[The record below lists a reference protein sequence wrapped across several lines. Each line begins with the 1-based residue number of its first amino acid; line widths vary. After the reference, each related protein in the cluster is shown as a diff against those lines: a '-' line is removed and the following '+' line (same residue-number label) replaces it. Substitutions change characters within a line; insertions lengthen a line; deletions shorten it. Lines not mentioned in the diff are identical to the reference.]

1 MRNINGFL
9 PLNLDEALLLLKHSV
24 KNGRVVKI
32 VAGGTDVMARANG
45 NPTFFKDSVL
55 DISALKEIQEIK
67 TCDDKIKIGA
77 GCTHAQIAV
86 NPILK
91 NHASILTK
99 ASSVVGSPQ
108 IRHRGTIGGN
118 ICNASPV
125 GDILPSLYVLNAVLT
140 LASASQKREVPIKEF
155 IKAPGRTVI
164 QPDEILTEITVDMLG
179 ENEFSDFRRSAT
191 RKALAISKSSVAFR
205 AIKKEGTLVGL
216 KIALGSVGPTIVLAH
231 NCEKLIEGKKIDE
244 ELLSQI
250 PSAVQA
256 DCKPIDD
263 LRSTKEYRS
272 HVVAVF
278 LAEILRAC

>member
-77 GCTHAQIAV
+77 GCTHAQIAKST
-86 NPILK
+86 ILK

-99 ASSVVGSPQ
+99 ASSVIGSPQ

-205 AIKKEGTLVGL
+205 AIKKEGTLVGV

-263 LRSTKEYRS
+263 LRSTKEYRA
-272 HVVAVF
+272 HVVGVF
-278 LAEILRAC
+278 ISEILRAC

>member
-1 MRNINGFL
+1 MKNMNGFL
-9 PLNLDEALLLLKHSV
+9 PLTLEEALLILKHAD
-24 KNGRVVKI
+24 KNGRRVRI
-32 VAGGTDVMARANG
+32 VAGGTDVMARGNG
-45 NPTFFKDSVL
+45 NQSFFLDYVL
-55 DISALKEIQEIK
+55 DISALKEIKEIK
-67 TCDDKIKIGA
+67 TSEDRIIIGA
-77 GCTHAQIAV
+77 GCTHAQIAKS
-86 NPILK
+86 ILLK

-99 ASSVVGSPQ
+99 ASSVIGSPQ
-108 IRHRGTIGGN
+108 IRNRGTIGGN

-140 LASASQKREVPIKEF
+140 LASASGKREVPIKDF

-164 QPDEILTEITVDMLG
+164 QPDELLTEISVDMLG
-179 ENEFSDFRRSAT
+179 ENEFTDYRRSAT

-205 AIKKEGTLVGL
+205 AIKKEGVLVGV
-216 KIALGSVGPTIVLAH
+216 KIALGSVGPVIISAH

-244 ELLSQI
+244 EMLAQI

-272 HVVAVF
+272 HVVGVF

>member
-1 MRNINGFL
+1 M
-9 PLNLDEALLLLKHSV
+9 NLDEALLLLKHSV

-205 AIKKEGTLVGL
+205 AIKKEGTLVGV

-272 HVVAVF
+272 HVVGVF

>member
-77 GCTHAQIAV
+77 GCTHAQIAKST
-86 NPILK
+86 ILK

-99 ASSVVGSPQ
+99 ASSVIGSPQ

-164 QPDEILTEITVDMLG
+164 QPDELLTEITVDMLG

-205 AIKKEGTLVGL
+205 AIKKEGTLVGV

-263 LRSTKEYRS
+263 LRSTKEYRA
-272 HVVAVF
+272 HVVGVF
-278 LAEILRAC
+278 ISEILRAC

>member
-1 MRNINGFL
+1 M
-9 PLNLDEALLLLKHSV
+9 NLDEALLLLKHSV

-77 GCTHAQIAV
+77 GCTHAQIAKST
-86 NPILK
+86 ILK

-99 ASSVVGSPQ
+99 ASSVIGSPQ

-205 AIKKEGTLVGL
+205 AIKKEGTLVGV

-263 LRSTKEYRS
+263 LRSTKEYRA
-272 HVVAVF
+272 HVVGVF
-278 LAEILRAC
+278 ISEILRAC

>member
-1 MRNINGFL
+1 M
-9 PLNLDEALLLLKHSV
+9 NLDEALLLLKHSV

-77 GCTHAQIAV
+77 GCTHAQIAKST
-86 NPILK
+86 ILK

-99 ASSVVGSPQ
+99 ASSVIGSPQ

-164 QPDEILTEITVDMLG
+164 QPDELLTEITVDMLG

-205 AIKKEGTLVGL
+205 AIKKEGTLVGV

-263 LRSTKEYRS
+263 LRSTKEYRA
-272 HVVAVF
+272 HVVGVF
-278 LAEILRAC
+278 ISEILRAC

>member
-205 AIKKEGTLVGL
+205 AIKKEGTLVGV

>member
-205 AIKKEGTLVGL
+205 AIKKEGTLVGV

-231 NCEKLIEGKKIDE
+231 NKTLAAQLCSEF
-244 ELLSQI
+244 
-250 PSAVQA
+250 
-256 DCKPIDD
+256 
-263 LRSTKEYRS
+263 KEFLQECVS
-272 HVVAVF
+272 H
-278 LAEILRAC
+278 RRNMRWY

>member
-1 MRNINGFL
+1 MKNMNGFL
-9 PLNLDEALLLLKHSV
+9 PLTLEEALLILKHAD
-24 KNGRVVKI
+24 KNGRRVRI
-32 VAGGTDVMARANG
+32 VAGGTDVMARGNG
-45 NPTFFKDSVL
+45 NQSFFLDYIL
-55 DISALKEIQEIK
+55 DISALKEIKEIK
-67 TCDDKIKIGA
+67 TSEDRIIIGA
-77 GCTHAQIAV
+77 GCTHAQIAKS
-86 NPILK
+86 ILLK

-99 ASSVVGSPQ
+99 ASSVIGSPQ
-108 IRHRGTIGGN
+108 IRNRGTIGGN

-140 LASASQKREVPIKEF
+140 LASASGKREVPIKEF

-164 QPDEILTEITVDMLG
+164 QPDELLTEISVDMLG
-179 ENEFSDFRRSAT
+179 ENEFTDYRRSAT

-205 AIKKEGTLVGL
+205 AIKKEGVLVGV

-272 HVVAVF
+272 HVIGVF
-278 LAEILRAC
+278 LAEILRSC